1 MSTAGIV
8 MDNSKEEE
16 GETIKKEDQAEETIY
31 EKYTIKELQKLLQK
45 SIENE
50 EYEKASQ
57 IRDEIN
63 RRKEK

>member
-1 MSTAGIV
+1 
-8 MDNSKEEE
+8 MDDNKEEDEKKVEKE
-16 GETIKKEDQAEETIY
+16 GQAEETIY
-31 EKYTIKELQKLLQK
+31 EKYTIKELQKFLQK
-45 SIENE
+45 SIDNE